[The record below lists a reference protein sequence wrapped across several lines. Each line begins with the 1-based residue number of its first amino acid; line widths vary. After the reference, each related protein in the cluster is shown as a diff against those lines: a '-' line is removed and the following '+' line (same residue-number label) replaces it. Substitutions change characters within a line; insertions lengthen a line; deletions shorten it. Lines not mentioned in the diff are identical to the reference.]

1 MIETEITQ
9 AKQCALTTRD
19 WDTYQV
25 IVRTCL
31 TPHKSYPCQ
40 PDAVKQ
46 SAGQTPEAD
55 NVLLRWKRA

>member
-19 WDTYQV
+19 WDTFQV

-31 TPHKSYPCQ
+31 SPRKSPPGHFADQ
-40 PDAVKQ
+40 KQ
-46 SAGQTPEAD
+46 AGSGASSVDTMLSTQ
-55 NVLLRWKRA
+55 KRE

>member
-19 WDTYQV
+19 WDTFQV

-31 TPHKSYPCQ
+31 SPRKSPPGLFADQ
-40 PDAVKQ
+40 KQ
-46 SAGQTPEAD
+46 ADSGAPSADTMLSMQ
-55 NVLLRWKRA
+55 KRR